1 MKESDGDVSK
11 QFNKTG
17 GGERG
22 SGSTLLH
29 LDIGVKQGFFVPFL
43 SEWSLSA
50 MTLDD
55 MTQ

>member
-1 MKESDGDVSK
+1 MRESDGDVSK

-22 SGSTLLH
+22 SGRTLLH
-29 LDIGVKQGFFVPFL
+29 LDVGVKQGFFVPFL